1 MTDIN
6 ELLSRIDAHIVQAKA
21 ARSTVSRKLFGSG
34 TRLDEIAKG
43 GDVSYRVLNAATE
56 KLNQLEQGA

>member
-6 ELLSRIDAHIVQAKA
+6 ELLARIDRHIEQTDA

-34 TRLDEIAKG
+34 IRLDEIAKG
-43 GDVSYRVLNAATE
+43 GDVSYRVITAASE